1 MSGTKGPSNRYGNT
15 RGTPTEHINYPYAM
29 RFNRNTIDAHLSKH
43 KREVCANS
51 RVEYEAKAVTFAN
64 NVDRINHVSFIDNR
78 GTTHKYSIATGEYAA
93 IRANGIVITYFKPT
107 EGLRYYEKEAD
118 RYGR

>member
-1 MSGTKGPSNRYGNT
+1 MLPA
-15 RGTPTEHINYPYAM
+15 I
-29 RFNRNTIDAHLSKH
+29 RFNRNTIDSHLAKH
-43 KREVCANS
+43 KREVGAKS

-64 NVDRINHVSFIDNR
+64 NVDRINHKSFIDER

-93 IRANGIVITYFKPT
+93 VRANGTVVTYFKPR
-107 EGLRYYEKEAD
+107 EGLSYYDREAG